1 MFGRAPGRGSALAFA
16 VGALFLPF
24 GCAGRPAPHPHPS
37 ATSPAK
43 PAVKAPECIV
53 LGATTEPLGQ
63 AAERA
68 WLREHF
74 PGGREKEQS
83 LGQGLPPENRVYD
96 DVVMVDAAGIE
107 HRICFDITAWFG
119 KF

>member
-1 MFGRAPGRGSALAFA
+1 MFGRARRWGGTVALA
-16 VGALFLPF
+16 VGALIFSF
-24 GCAGRPAPHPHPS
+24 GCAGRSAPKPDPLA
-37 ATSPAK
+37 AT
-43 PAVKAPECIV
+43 PAVKAPHCIV
-53 LGATTEPLGQ
+53 LGATTEPQGQ

-96 DVVMVDAAGIE
+96 NVVMVDAAGIE
-107 HRICFDITAWFG
+107 YRVCFDITAWFG